1 MATGIAQKTVPL
13 TGLRKMPIALPPQ
26 KEQERIIVKLDQLMS
41 ICEQLKS
48 NLQQAQQTQLY
59 LADSVIEQHT

>member
-1 MATGIAQKTVPL
+1 
-13 TGLRKMPIALPPQ
+13 MPIALPPQ